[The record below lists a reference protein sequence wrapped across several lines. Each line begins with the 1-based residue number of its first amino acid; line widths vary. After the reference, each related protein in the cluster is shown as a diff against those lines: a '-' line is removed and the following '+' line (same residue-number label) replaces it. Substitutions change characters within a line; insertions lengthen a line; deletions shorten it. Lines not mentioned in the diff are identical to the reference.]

1 MQPFDPQNDIKG
13 TGNCELWDRQ
23 ADLIAPPTVQETT
36 HDIEQYDTPS
46 QPPQA
51 EDWLTKVTLPT
62 FQTLREVCMAQMVN
76 APAPSFLIDSTLY
89 KMH

>member
-23 ADLIAPPTVQETT
+23 ADLIAPPPLQETT

-51 EDWLTKVTLPT
+51 EDWLT
-62 FQTLREVCMAQMVN
+62 
-76 APAPSFLIDSTLY
+76 
-89 KMH
+89 